1 MTRIARGGKR
11 EWMAQWGGAV
21 MSETRFHDRDLF
33 AVQRVCFESD
43 IIQGMARIPRWG
55 LWLPRQQRRQTQ
67 PRKWMC
73 QITQSHPLGE
83 SCRCVQL
90 WVSLCLR
97 EDIEN
102 FISTTESTLLP
113 IFPLTFFLTFIS
125 LLSSLVHLFPH
136 LSFSFV
142 LKCCWGFF
150 LLPSC
155 KIYLGSSPSVSHIYD
170 APIFSFSSF
179 VSAIIWAT
187 HFHSFRI

>member
-1 MTRIARGGKR
+1 MRRVSTTEICLQFSECASKVTSFKEWLEYPDGGCDCLDS
-11 EWMAQWGGAV
+11 
-21 MSETRFHDRDLF
+21 SEDKPSLGNGC
-33 AVQRVCFESD
+33 AK
-43 IIQGMARIPRWG
+43 
-55 LWLPRQQRRQTQ
+55 L
-67 PRKWMC
+67 
-73 QITQSHPLGE
+73 QSHPLGE

-150 LLPSC
+150 C
-155 KIYLGSSPSVSHIYD
+155 SPHVQY
-170 APIFSFSSF
+170 
-179 VSAIIWAT
+179 IWAALPLSRT
-187 HFHSFRI
+187 YMTRPFSLSPAL